1 LDSWSSSAAAGLA
14 SSQEEEE
21 DLDQISSREDNSG
34 LKELIATYKPLDL
47 KFNHHIN

>member
-1 LDSWSSSAAAGLA
+1 LA

-34 LKELIATYKPLDL
+34 LKELIATYKPLR
-47 KFNHHIN
+47 FEVQSPYQISS